1 MSFMKELFTYSS
13 LKEFEEKFS
22 TDLKCLEFLAAVK
35 WKKGFVCT
43 KCGHSRYCKGKVPFS
58 RRCTRCKHEESASS
72 HTFFHGCKIPFRD
85 AFKITSLVC
94 HDPAISTYK
103 LADMLKIRQM
113 TCWKMKNKII
123 KCLKKRGEL
132 EYFTSQ

>member
-1 MSFMKELFTYSS
+1 MKGLFTDIP
-13 LKEFEEKFS
+13 LKEFDRKFS
-22 TDLKCLEFLAAVK
+22 SDLKCLEYLAEVK
-35 WKKGFVCT
+35 WEKGFVCL
-43 KCGHSRYCKGKVPFS
+43 KCGHIKYCKGKASFS

-72 HTFFHGCKIPFRD
+72 HTFFHGCKVPFKK
-85 AFKITSLVC
+85 AFKLTSLVC